1 MNEVVDAVEKR
12 GEVVVAITTNNMR
25 ADIRTVQGIDHLS
38 VMSESKETIEST
50 ETSESIETSE
60 NIEIEIMIEIRM
72 TNSKKNK
79 L

>member
-1 MNEVVDAVEKR
+1 MNEVVTAVEKR

-25 ADIRTVQGIDHLS
+25 ADIRTVQGIDHLG
-38 VMSESKETIEST
+38 VMSESTERSESKETIEST
-50 ETSESIETSE
+50 ETSE